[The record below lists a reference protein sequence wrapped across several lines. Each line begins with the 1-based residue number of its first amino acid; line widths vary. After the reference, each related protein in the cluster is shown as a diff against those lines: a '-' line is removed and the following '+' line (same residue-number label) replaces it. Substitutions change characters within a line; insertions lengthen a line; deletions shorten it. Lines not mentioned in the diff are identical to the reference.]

1 LEDNVHVGGG
11 DLGIQLLVGKVEIDD
26 SKDLGV
32 DVSITIAVDLKDV
45 GMGRHGLE

>member
-1 LEDNVHVGGG
+1 
-11 DLGIQLLVGKVEIDD
+11 VGKLEIED

-32 DVSITIAVDLKDV
+32 DVSITIIVDLKDV